1 MALSYQQVVS
11 DGALSSLLISL
22 DYADRSEIHP
32 VFDDGLSHAWSWVGS
47 SGKQLTFNP
56 PIPHGVTV
64 TILRKTAIATARH
77 KFAGGAQ
84 FKAKAVDEAIA
95 QLLSAIQELKESSS
109 GAGPASL
116 VPWENIIGGPA
127 AVAAYADAAAA
138 AAAELARITAETYA
152 DGVVTEAEARA
163 VAVAATEAELAETMA
178 KAYADGLVT
187 AEETRA
193 IADAAAKAEAARV
206 AAIAAAAADATAKA
220 NAAAAA
226 AQVAAAADATAKANL
241 ATVTANAYA
250 DGVVDAEEA
259 RAIADATAK
268 ANAARAAAEA
278 AAAAD
283 ATAKANAAAL
293 TAQWSGVSGAG
304 KPQDYATVGAQFGVN
319 ISGQINSGNVATYVA
334 PGTMGT
340 SQLVPGAA
348 ALVYKHT
355 YGLTS
360 LSVGHGTTTN
370 LILDFVLTES
380 TPVEIT
386 FTATCG
392 NGDGPADAHLAV
404 QSNLNG
410 WGWVDLVP
418 GQLLPL
424 TYSDG
429 ASASRI
435 VNVAFAD
442 LYTIPAGTI
451 MIRTNVWTG
460 SPGSWINN
468 STLRVGVIK
477 R

>member
-1 MALSYQQVVS
+1 MAYSYQQAVS
-11 DGALSSLLISL
+11 DGRLTSLLVTF
-22 DYADRSEIHP
+22 DYNDRSEIS
-32 VFDDGLSHAWSWVGS
+32 VLFSGSYDSAWAWSGDTS
-47 SGKQLTFNP
+47 RLILFP
-56 PIPHGVTV
+56 YAIPAGIEVTV
-64 TILRKTAIATARH
+64 LRQTDLDAMRH
-77 KFAGGAQ
+77 KFATGAK
-84 FKAKAVDEAIA
+84 FSATAVDDNLN
-95 QLLSAIQELKESSS
+95 QLLSAVQEIKDTNASV
-109 GAGPASL
+109 GPGGL
-116 VPWENIIGGPA
+116 VPLENVIGCTDFVVS
-127 AVAAYADAAAA
+127 VAEEYN
-138 AAAELARITAETYA
+138 T
-152 DGVVTEAEARA
+152 
-163 VAVAATEAELAETMA
+163 VAATDAQIKANAAEAAAISAAALDAQARATLATITS
-178 KAYADGLVT
+178 KAYADGIVS
-187 AEETRA
+187 EEEARA
-193 IADAAAKAEAARV
+193 IADATAKAEAARV

-304 KPQDYATVGAQFGVN
+304 KPQDYATVGAEFGVN

-340 SQLVPGAA
+340 SQMVPGAA

-355 YGLTS
+355 YGLTP
-360 LSVGHGTTTN
+360 LSVGYGTTTN
-370 LILDFVLTES
+370 LILDFVITES

-386 FTATCG
+386 FSATCG
-392 NGDGPADAHLAV
+392 NGDGPADSQLAV
-404 QSNLNG
+404 QYNRNG
-410 WGWVDLVP
+410 TGWVDLVP
-418 GQLLPL
+418 GLLRPL

-435 VNVAFAD
+435 VNVAFAE

-451 MIRTNVWTG
+451 KIRTNVWTS
-460 SPGSWINN
+460 SPGSWINS